1 MIVMNKPLVSVVIP
15 LFNKEK
21 YIEATIQSVVNQTY
35 SEIELVVIDDASTDG
50 SYHVLH
56 EYLRSHSG
64 RFRNVTVETR
74 ANTGQTG
81 ARNEGV
87 LQSKGEFVSFLDADD
102 VWHPEKI
109 EEQVRYLTVHNEKSL
124 VFCNYLMIFEN
135 ISKTKAVRLSPI
147 EKKITSWL
155 LTVGYGGL
163 LESTGMAR
171 RLSLLQ
177 MGGFESNLQ
186 MCGGLDLAY
195 RFKNIGEVGCVD
207 EYLCGYRITK
217 DGWHN
222 NKSDLIQSYESLL
235 LKSDLYGEYE
245 AKVRRCLEIH
255 LCLWSCRNR
264 FEFTSVANLLI
275 QFLKNPF
282 IFSTYVF
289 ATTIRVLLATVQGIL
304 LREESL
310 SMRERMSCH

>member
-1 MIVMNKPLVSVVIP
+1 MFDVNKPLVSVVIP

-21 YIEATIQSVVNQTY
+21 YIEATLQSVVNQTY
-35 SEIELVVIDDASTDG
+35 SEIELVIIDDASTDG
-50 SYHVLH
+50 SYQVVQK
-56 EYLRSHSG
+56 YLRSHSG
-64 RFRNVTVETR
+64 RFQNITLKTR
-74 ANTGQTG
+74 TNTGQTG

-109 EEQVRYLTVHNEKSL
+109 EEQVQYLTLHHEKSL

-155 LTVGYGGL
+155 LTVGYGGA
-163 LESTGMAR
+163 LESTGLVR
-171 RLSLLQ
+171 RLSLLE

-195 RFKNIGEVGCVD
+195 RFKNKGEVGCVD

-235 LKSDLYGEYE
+235 LKNDLYGEYE
-245 AKVRRCLEIH
+245 AKARRCLEIH
-255 LCLWSCRNR
+255 LCLWACRNR
-264 FEFTSVANLLI
+264 FAFRSVAKLLT
-275 QFLKNPF
+275 QFLRNPL

-289 ATTIRVLLATVQGIL
+289 ATTSRVLLATVRGIL
-304 LREESL
+304 FREESL